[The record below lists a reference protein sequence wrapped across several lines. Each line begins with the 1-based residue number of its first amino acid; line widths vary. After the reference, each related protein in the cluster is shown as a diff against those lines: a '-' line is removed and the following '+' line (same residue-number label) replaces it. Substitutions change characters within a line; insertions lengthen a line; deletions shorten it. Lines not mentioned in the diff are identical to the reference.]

1 MQQQA
6 IQVRNL
12 RKSFRKRSGFRKKSE
27 LWAIDDV
34 SFTIAQGE
42 TYGLLGPNGSGKSSL
57 IRILSTLL
65 IADSGYVRLLDY
77 TLPEQQEEVRRIIG
91 RVSVDAAFY
100 KKLSARENLL
110 YTALLY
116 GQNARQAEHRVID
129 ILEQLGMEDTK
140 FSTPLEEMSRGMQ
153 QKISIARALMINP
166 PLLLLDEPTT
176 GLDPKSRRDVQS
188 FLEQQQR
195 REGTTILLTTHDM
208 AEAERLCS
216 RIGFLARGKLVA
228 EGTATELMRHANAAT
243 LDDAFI
249 TLTGEEL
256 KPSADYAQV
265 DLLNLRMAWEVL
277 MEVALRQA
285 WAFLF
290 RGYHITRR
298 YIGWVVVF
306 NFYALVTSATVALI
320 GVAAK
325 DYQLTLTLVVGALLW
340 NYLSWLYQEIAMSI
354 AYERWE
360 GTLEY
365 TFMAPVSRSV
375 HLLG

>member
-1 MQQQA
+1 MQQPA

-12 RKSFRKRSGFRKKSE
+12 RKSFRKRNGFRKKSE

-34 SFTIAQGE
+34 SFSVAQGE

-57 IRILSTLL
+57 IRVLSTLL
-65 IADSGYVRLLDY
+65 IADSGYVEMLGF
-77 TLPEQQEEVRRIIG
+77 TLPEQADEVRRIIG

-116 GQNARQAEHRVID
+116 GQNAREAERRVME
-129 ILEQLGMEDTK
+129 ILEELGMENAK

-188 FLEQQQR
+188 FLEDLQR

-208 AEAERLCS
+208 AEAERLCA
-216 RIGFLARGKLVA
+216 RIGFLAHGKLVA
-228 EGTATELMRHANAAT
+228 EGTAAQLMQRAHTAT

-249 TLTGEEL
+249 KLTGEAIVEEE
-256 KPSADYAQV
+256 STDYA
-265 DLLNLRMAWEVL
+265 DL
-277 MEVALRQA
+277 
-285 WAFLF
+285 
-290 RGYHITRR
+290 
-298 YIGWVVVF
+298 
-306 NFYALVTSATVALI
+306 
-320 GVAAK
+320 
-325 DYQLTLTLVVGALLW
+325 
-340 NYLSWLYQEIAMSI
+340 
-354 AYERWE
+354 
-360 GTLEY
+360 
-365 TFMAPVSRSV
+365 SV
-375 HLLG
+375 

>member
-1 MQQQA
+1 VVVFFRATTREVIMQQPA

-12 RKSFRKRSGFRKKSE
+12 RKSFRKRIGFRQKSE
-27 LWAIDDV
+27 LWAVDNV
-34 SFTIAQGE
+34 SFHVAEGE

-65 IADSGYVRLLDY
+65 IADSGEVKLLGY
-77 TLPEQQEEVRRIIG
+77 RLPEQQDEVRRIIG

-116 GQNARQAEHRVID
+116 GQNAREAERRVME
-129 ILEQLGMEDTK
+129 ILEQLGMENAK

-188 FLEQQQR
+188 FLEDLQR

-208 AEAERLCS
+208 AEAERLCV
-216 RIGFLARGKLVA
+216 RIGFLAHGKLVA
-228 EGTATELMRHANAAT
+228 EGTAAQLMKLANAAT

-249 TLTGEEL
+249 TLTGEAIVEEEEL
-256 KPSADYAQV
+256 
-265 DLLNLRMAWEVL
+265 
-277 MEVALRQA
+277 
-285 WAFLF
+285 
-290 RGYHITRR
+290 
-298 YIGWVVVF
+298 
-306 NFYALVTSATVALI
+306 
-320 GVAAK
+320 
-325 DYQLTLTLVVGALLW
+325 
-340 NYLSWLYQEIAMSI
+340 AMV
-354 AYERWE
+354 EE
-360 GTLEY
+360 
-365 TFMAPVSRSV
+365 
-375 HLLG
+375 